1 MKPATLLSLAT
12 GASLTDAIHIN
23 PSTPNGIYDALPDP
37 KSPNSNLLR
46 RHTPTNNKRGCPSL
60 GCIDTFSGDT
70 YPEGRL
76 LQETLP
82 LPKGKAFCRA
92 ENHTIT
98 QTDFHAAVNLLFHSS
113 LFWIPP
119 NTARF
124 AVHNGAVVYICNLAG
139 WAPGSL
145 LEYMEA
151 MRLLDEECG
160 HGAGDEGT
168 TDLRAAKYAARD
180 WNRFYGREVRG
191 VDSCQWES
199 EKGGLQN
206 ELLGTENSKCND
218 YVNGISRYLGNKGKC
233 NENATGRKVW
243 EQLKALFPWYMT
255 PIDQGNMG
263 NKTAA

>member
-1 MKPATLLSLAT
+1 MKPTAFISLAICV
-12 GASLTDAIHIN
+12 SLTGAIHID
-23 PSTPNGIYDALPDP
+23 PSTPDGLYDASPDQS
-37 KSPNSNLLR
+37 SPGSHLIR
-46 RHTPTNNKRGCPSL
+46 RHVPSNNKRGCPSL

-76 LQETLP
+76 LEETLP

-92 ENHTIT
+92 ENHTMT
-98 QTDFHAAVNLLFHSS
+98 LEDFHGAVNLLFHSS

-119 NTARF
+119 QAARF

-151 MRLLDEECG
+151 MRLLDEKCG
-160 HGAGDEGT
+160 HGTGDEKT
-168 TDLRAAKYAARD
+168 ELLAAKYAATK

-191 VDSCQWES
+191 VDICQWES

-218 YVNGISRYLGNKGKC
+218 YVNGISRYLGNKGTC

-243 EQLKALFPWYMT
+243 KQLKALFPWYMT
-255 PIDQGNMG
+255 PID
-263 NKTAA
+263 AANRNNTTE